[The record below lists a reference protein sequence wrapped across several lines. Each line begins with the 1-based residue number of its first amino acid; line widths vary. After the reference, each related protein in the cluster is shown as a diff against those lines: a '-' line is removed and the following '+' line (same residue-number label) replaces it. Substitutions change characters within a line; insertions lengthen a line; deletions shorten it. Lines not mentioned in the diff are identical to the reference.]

1 MAKLE
6 IIEFPD
12 ARLRT
17 VAKPVKAFDTGLGDL
32 IDNLLETMYSADGI
46 GLAATQVNRHRR
58 LLVLDV
64 SESRDQPLVYINP
77 EIIESE
83 GNETC
88 EEGCLSVPG
97 IYAEV
102 SRAEKIRVSARDRDG
117 KPFEQELEGM
127 HAVCLQHEIDHLD
140 GKLFV
145 DYLSPLKQR
154 MVRKKLEKQRRQ
166 EVTKASG
173 VRL

>member
-17 VAKPVKAFDTGLGDL
+17 VAKPVKAFDTGLGNL
-32 IDNLLETMYSADGI
+32 IDNMLETMYSADGI

-117 KPFEQELEGM
+117 KPFEQELEGV

-166 EVTKASG
+166 EVTKTSG
-173 VRL
+173 VRF

>member
-32 IDNLLETMYSADGI
+32 IDNMLETMYSADGI

-127 HAVCLQHEIDHLD
+127 RAVCLQHEIDHLD

-154 MVRKKLEKQRRQ
+154 IVRKKLEKQRRQ
-166 EVTKASG
+166 EVNKASG